1 MADATCKVRG
11 FSLIEVLIA
20 TLLVGLAIAA
30 LVAANTSFTMANDAG
45 SDLSTAEFL
54 VEQIRELTMTLPIVD
69 PDASTWTVLGPETDE
84 TDLVAYDDV
93 DDFDGATFSPPINSD
108 RAPLSEFP
116 SFSQRVVVEKLN
128 PSNFN
133 EVWADSTNSNFVR
146 ITVRVLQNG
155 AEISSAT
162 WIRAR
167 Y

>member
-1 MADATCKVRG
+1 MSDAMRKTRG

-20 TLLVGLAIAA
+20 TILVGMAIAA
-30 LVAANTSFTMANDAG
+30 LMAANSSFTMANDAG

-54 VEQIRELTMTLPIVD
+54 IEQIRELTMLLPLVD
-69 PDASTWTVLGPETDE
+69 PDASTWTVLGPESGEAD
-84 TDLVAYDDV
+84 VSAYDDV

-108 RAPLSEFP
+108 RAPLTDFTT
-116 SFSQRVVVEKLN
+116 FSQQVTVEKLN

-133 EVWADSTNSNFVR
+133 EVWVDSTNSGFVR

-155 AEISSAT
+155 GEISSAT